1 MKNGIIKKEE
11 LQSAIVEKTFEV
23 GSYVTYHEEL
33 HFIAEET
40 KPGRFLLQRIHPETK
55 EVMDTRETGLDSLKE
70 YYSPVNVSIE
80 KIRELALRILD
91 GEEMETAEE
100 SDGTELMAM
109 GGKETLVALREEAMR
124 SALVAEKVKRYAE
137 IIIKQRT
144 SELEAKL
151 KGVKGMIVTMNKQIE
166 NLNYAIQIIETY
178 AGIKES
184 VEQLC
189 SGEPA
194 DESVPVVFRQA
205 VIYVDEELALIE
217 DDFDYSKMDKFDK
230 WLLENN
236 NFKRLLPDEK
246 SMVACKPRRTKMK
259 YSDKEW
265 LNAIL
270 NKPNFE
276 TLFLIR
282 NGENLYRLESEHIVL
297 EDRMFPNQDEYMKE
311 LEKEQQEPF
320 FCKGNTERFHKRYTR
335 VAFLMQGLMDRSD
348 VFAPHGFNGSF
359 IKMDGLDEEHVKLCY
374 ELDYSRALGDGRP
387 SPSKWITELNGK
399 LCEGKRILLLDYG
412 FDKRHDFVRYYK
424 SEYTTPNLPNCG
436 IYVLYNN
443 PNYVE
448 GRDWGPKKH
457 VIKYL
462 PDDFWE
468 PRKIKESIEIDIER
482 GGLLNYDDASLEDVE
497 YYLNSRLHRS
507 QYFKFV
513 KQMKMFKRQY
523 LADKKEEDDYVRM
536 MVGQIMTKG
545 YVPKEGFTLQGVVR
559 EAIETVKGR
568 LKWKRPIT
576 AKEKETYTLVSR
588 TLFSKKF
595 VAKYFL

>member
-1 MKNGIIKKEE
+1 MRNGIIKKEE

-23 GSYVTYHEEL
+23 GSYVNYHEEL

-55 EVMDTRETGLDSLKE
+55 EVMDTHETGLDSLKE
-70 YYSPVNVSIE
+70 YYSPINVSIE
-80 KIRELALRILD
+80 KVRELALRILD

-166 NLNYAIQIIETY
+166 NLNYAIQIVETY

-184 VEQLC
+184 IEQLC

-236 NFKRLLPDEK
+236 NFKRFLPDEK

-270 NKPNFE
+270 NQPNFE

-297 EDRMFPNQDEYMKE
+297 EDRMFPNQDEYMKV

-320 FCKGNTERFHKRYTR
+320 FCKDKAERFQKRYTR

-424 SEYTTPNLPNCG
+424 SEYTTPNLPNSG

-462 PDDFWE
+462 PDDLWN
-468 PRKIKESIEIDIER
+468 PRKIKESIEIDIGR

-523 LADKKEEDDYVRM
+523 LEDKKEEDDYVRM

>member
-23 GSYVTYHEEL
+23 GSYVIYHEEL

-55 EVMDTRETGLDSLKE
+55 EVMDTHETGLDSLKE

-80 KIRELALRILD
+80 KVKELALRILD
-91 GEEMETAEE
+91 GEEMETVEE

-166 NLNYAIQIIETY
+166 NLSYAIQIIETY

-194 DESVPVVFRQA
+194 DESVPVMFRQA

-217 DDFDYSKMDKFDK
+217 DDFDYRKMDKFDK

-259 YSDKEW
+259 YCDKEW

-270 NKPNFE
+270 NQPNFE

-311 LEKEQQEPF
+311 LEKEQKDPF
-320 FCKGNTERFHKRYTR
+320 FCKGNAERFQKRYTR

-399 LCEGKRILLLDYG
+399 LCEGKRILLIDYG

-448 GRDWGPKKH
+448 GRDWGSKKH

-462 PDDFWE
+462 PDDLWN

-513 KQMKMFKRQY
+513 KQMKVFKRQY

-545 YVPKEGFTLQGVVR
+545 YIPKGGFTLQGVVR

-576 AKEKETYTLVSR
+576 AKEKETYTWVRR
-588 TLFSKKF
+588 T
-595 VAKYFL
+595 

>member
-1 MKNGIIKKEE
+1 MK
-11 LQSAIVEKTFEV
+11 SVS
-23 GSYVTYHEEL
+23 SYV
-33 HFIAEET
+33 
-40 KPGRFLLQRIHPETK
+40 
-55 EVMDTRETGLDSLKE
+55 
-70 YYSPVNVSIE
+70 
-80 KIRELALRILD
+80 
-91 GEEMETAEE
+91 
-100 SDGTELMAM
+100 
-109 GGKETLVALREEAMR
+109 
-124 SALVAEKVKRYAE
+124 
-137 IIIKQRT
+137 
-144 SELEAKL
+144 
-151 KGVKGMIVTMNKQIE
+151 
-166 NLNYAIQIIETY
+166 
-178 AGIKES
+178 
-184 VEQLC
+184 
-189 SGEPA
+189 
-194 DESVPVVFRQA
+194 
-205 VIYVDEELALIE
+205 
-217 DDFDYSKMDKFDK
+217 
-230 WLLENN
+230 
-236 NFKRLLPDEK
+236 
-246 SMVACKPRRTKMK
+246 
-259 YSDKEW
+259 
-265 LNAIL
+265 
-270 NKPNFE
+270 
-276 TLFLIR
+276 
-282 NGENLYRLESEHIVL
+282 
-297 EDRMFPNQDEYMKE
+297 
-311 LEKEQQEPF
+311 
-320 FCKGNTERFHKRYTR
+320 
-335 VAFLMQGLMDRSD
+335 
-348 VFAPHGFNGSF
+348 
-359 IKMDGLDEEHVKLCY
+359 Y

-424 SEYTTPNLPNCG
+424 SEYTTPNLPNSG

-462 PDDFWE
+462 PDDFWN

-523 LADKKEEDDYVRM
+523 LEDKKEEDDYVRM